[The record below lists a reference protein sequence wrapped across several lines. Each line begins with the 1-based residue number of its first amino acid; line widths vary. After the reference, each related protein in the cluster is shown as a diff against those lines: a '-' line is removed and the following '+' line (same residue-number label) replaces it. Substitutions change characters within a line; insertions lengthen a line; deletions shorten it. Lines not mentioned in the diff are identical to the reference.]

1 MKNLLLFLFI
11 LPTYFISA
19 QTTETAEKKLVFH
32 DKEFLLD
39 YYQQTMDNL
48 SKSISGLSEAQMQFH
63 PSAEKWSVS
72 QCVEHIIAT
81 ENMIFGM
88 LKGYME
94 QPQNPER
101 KKDIMVSDDE
111 IIGFMTNRTEKY
123 QAPEML
129 QKKGIYN
136 DPKVALKDLEAQRK
150 EIIEFIKKTDIEELR
165 NRINDSP
172 AGATDA
178 YQSLLFIAGHTAR
191 HTLQIDEVKADKNFP
206 KK

>member
-1 MKNLLLFLFI
+1 MKNLFLVLLTFSTYI
-11 LPTYFISA
+11 LSA
-19 QTTETAEKKLVFH
+19 QNAETTDKKLVFH
-32 DKEFLLD
+32 DKEFLLN

-48 SKSISGLSEAQMQFH
+48 TTSISGLSQAQLQFK
-63 PSAEKWSVS
+63 PSEDKWSVS

-88 LKGYME
+88 LKTYME
-94 QPQNPER
+94 KPANPER
-101 KKDIMVSDDE
+101 KKDIIYSDDD
-111 IIGFMTNRTEKY
+111 IIGFMTNRTEKHK
-123 QAPEML
+123 APEML
-129 QKKGIYN
+129 QKEGKYN
-136 DPKVALKDLEAQRK
+136 DPKTALKDLETQRK
-150 EIIEFIKKTDIEELR
+150 ELIDFIKKTDINELR

>member
-1 MKNLLLFLFI
+1 MKSVILILFL

-19 QTTETAEKKLVFH
+19 QTDEKQLVFH

-39 YYQQTMDNL
+39 YYKQTKNNL
-48 SKSISGLSEAQMQFH
+48 SKSISGLSEAQMQFK
-63 PSAEKWSVS
+63 PSEDKWSVS

-88 LKGYME
+88 LKTYME
-94 QPQNPER
+94 QPENPDR
-101 KKDIMVSDDE
+101 KKDVVLSDDD
-111 IIGFMTNRTEKY
+111 ILGFMTNRSEKY
-123 QAPEML
+123 KAPEML

-136 DPKVALKDLEAQRK
+136 QPKVALKDFKNQRK
-150 EIIEFIKKTDIEELR
+150 ELINFIKKTDINELR

-191 HTLQIDEVKADKNFP
+191 HTLQIDEVKNDPNFP

>member
-1 MKNLLLFLFI
+1 MKNLILILVL

-19 QTTETAEKKLVFH
+19 QTDEKTKVFH

-48 SKSISGLSEAQMQFH
+48 TKSISGLSEKQMQFK
-63 PSAEKWSVS
+63 PSPEKWSVS
-72 QCVEHIIAT
+72 QCVEHIITT

-88 LKGYME
+88 LKTYME
-94 QPQNPER
+94 KPANPER
-101 KKDIMVSDDE
+101 KKDVMHSDDD
-111 IIGFMTNRTEKY
+111 IIGFMTDRTEKHK
-123 QAPEML
+123 APEIL
-129 QKKGIYN
+129 QGKDKYN
-136 DPKVALKDLEAQRK
+136 DPKVALKDLESQRK
-150 EIIEFIKKTDIEELR
+150 ELIDFIKNTDINELR
-165 NRINDSP
+165 NHINDSP

-191 HTLQIDEVKADKNFP
+191 HTLQIDEVMADKNFP

>member
-1 MKNLLLFLFI
+1 MKHLILILLVI
-11 LPTYFISA
+11 PTYFLSA
-19 QTTETAEKKLVFH
+19 QTAETTDKKLVFH

-48 SKSISGLSEAQMQFH
+48 TKSISGLNEAQMQFK
-63 PSAEKWSVS
+63 PAEDKWSVS

-81 ENMIFGM
+81 ENMISGM

-94 QPQNPER
+94 KPANPER
-101 KKDIMVSDDE
+101 KKDVIHSDDD
-111 IIGFMTNRTEKY
+111 IIGFLTNRTEKY

-136 DPKVALKDLEAQRK
+136 DPKTALKDLETQRK
-150 EIIEFIKKTDIEELR
+150 ELMDFIKNTNIDELR

>member
-1 MKNLLLFLFI
+1 MRNLFLILFV

-19 QTTETAEKKLVFH
+19 QEVETVEKKLVFH

-48 SKSISGLSEAQMQFH
+48 TKSISGLSEAQMQFH
-63 PSAEKWSVS
+63 PSPEKWSVS

-88 LKGYME
+88 LKAYME

-101 KKDIMVSDDE
+101 KKDIIFSDDD
-111 IIGFMTNRTEKY
+111 ILGFMTNRTEKY
-123 QAPEML
+123 KAPEML

-136 DPKVALKDLEAQRK
+136 DPKTALKDMEAQRK
-150 EIIEFIKKTDIEELR
+150 EIIEFIKKTDTEELR

-178 YQSLLFIAGHTAR
+178 FQSLLFMAGHTAR
-191 HTLQIDEVKADKNFP
+191 HTLQIDEVKADPNFP
-206 KK
+206 KN

>member
-48 SKSISGLSEAQMQFH
+48 TKSISGLSEAQMQFH

-88 LKGYME
+88 LKG
-94 QPQNPER
+94 
-101 KKDIMVSDDE
+101 
-111 IIGFMTNRTEKY
+111 
-123 QAPEML
+123 
-129 QKKGIYN
+129 
-136 DPKVALKDLEAQRK
+136 
-150 EIIEFIKKTDIEELR
+150 
-165 NRINDSP
+165 
-172 AGATDA
+172 
-178 YQSLLFIAGHTAR
+178 
-191 HTLQIDEVKADKNFP
+191 
-206 KK
+206 

>member
-1 MKNLLLFLFI
+1 MKNLILILFL
-11 LPTYFISA
+11 LSTYFISA
-19 QTTETAEKKLVFH
+19 QTEEKQLVFH

-39 YYQQTMDNL
+39 YYKQTKDNL
-48 SKSISGLSEAQMQFH
+48 SKSISGLSEAQMQFK
-63 PSAEKWSVS
+63 PSENKWSVS

-94 QPQNPER
+94 QPANPER
-101 KKDIMVSDDE
+101 KKDIVVSDDD
-111 IIGFMTNRTEKY
+111 ILGFMTNRTEKY

-136 DPKVALKDLEAQRK
+136 QPKMASKDFKNQRK
-150 EIIEFIKKTDIEELR
+150 ELINFIKKTDINELR

-191 HTLQIDEVKADKNFP
+191 HTLQIDEIKADKNFP